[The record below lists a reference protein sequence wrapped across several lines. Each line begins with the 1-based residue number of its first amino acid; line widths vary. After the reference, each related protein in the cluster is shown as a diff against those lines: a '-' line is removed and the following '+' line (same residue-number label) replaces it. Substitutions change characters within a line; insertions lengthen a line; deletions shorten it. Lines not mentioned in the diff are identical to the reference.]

1 MDYLTFFLAIL
12 HVYGA
17 LCEEM
22 FWDTTVKLAEN
33 MSLECI
39 YSSLDTLTQMEWLK
53 INTTNRELIAIFSPT
68 YGLSVKPPYTDRVYF
83 LNSTMVPNDMT
94 LSFHNVSEADVGFYS
109 CFLHTFPHGHWE
121 KVIQVVASEMQVR
134 SGLLPVHW
142 CHEGISSHIST
153 GGGSS
158 LQFFTSDRFEIA
170 VPSNSHIISE
180 AGENVTLT
188 CQLPGKWPVHQVTW
202 EKIQPHQID
211 LLTSC
216 NLSQGKSY
224 TSKYQRQILSDCSQG
239 MRSTFII
246 MPQVMASDSAL
257 YRCSFKASTGDNE
270 TFETFVMTLTITD
283 GKTDNRYSLFV
294 AGGAVLSLLFVIL
307 ITTGIIISYN
317 RRRRQKKLFKES
329 WNAQNKAANNY
340 RNPDSTNQS
349 SDGAREDIYVNY
361 PTFSH
366 RPKTRI

>member
-121 KVIQVVASEMQVR
+121 KVIQVVAS
-134 SGLLPVHW
+134 
-142 CHEGISSHIST
+142 
-153 GGGSS
+153 
-158 LQFFTSDRFEIA
+158 DRFEIA

-216 NLSQGKSY
+216 N
-224 TSKYQRQILSDCSQG
+224 
-239 MRSTFII
+239 
-246 MPQVMASDSAL
+246 
-257 YRCSFKASTGDNE
+257 
-270 TFETFVMTLTITD
+270 FV
-283 GKTDNRYSLFV
+283 GC
-294 AGGAVLSLLFVIL
+294 G
-307 ITTGIIISYN
+307 
-317 RRRRQKKLFKES
+317 
-329 WNAQNKAANNY
+329 
-340 RNPDSTNQS
+340 
-349 SDGAREDIYVNY
+349 
-361 PTFSH
+361 
-366 RPKTRI
+366 

>member
-121 KVIQVVASEMQVR
+121 KVIQVVAS
-134 SGLLPVHW
+134 
-142 CHEGISSHIST
+142 
-153 GGGSS
+153 
-158 LQFFTSDRFEIA
+158 DRFEIA

-246 MPQVMASDSAL
+246 MPQVMASDSGL

-329 WNAQNKAANNY
+329 WNAQNKVTNNY